1 MSEYLAFALII
12 LTGIVQSFLQLGLG
26 GLLLLY
32 KNGFDKR
39 DRRRARFLTNR
50 YILGYAFFLI
60 LMISTTAFMISR
72 NMQTL
77 SAFTMTVVVLFLVV
91 CALGMWTF
99 YYKSRRST
107 ELWLP
112 RTVRRYINTRA
123 KETNSRIEAFSL
135 GMLSSFVEMPFSI
148 MLYIVAGNTI
158 LFLDNKYQIMAV
170 LLYVFISILPM
181 LLTKR
186 LIKSGRN
193 IAEVQRWRL
202 KNKPFLKLMGGIAF
216 LTLAAFVFVFYCM
229 GK

>member
-1 MSEYLAFALII
+1 LKK
-12 LTGIVQSFLQLGLG
+12 
-26 GLLLLY
+26 

-39 DRRRARFLTNR
+39 NRRKAKLLTNR

-60 LMISTTAFMISR
+60 LMVATTAFMISR
-72 NMQTL
+72 SMQTL
-77 SAFTMTVVVLFLVV
+77 SAFTMTIVVLCLIV

-99 YYKSRRST
+99 YYKSKRST

-112 RTVRRYINTRA
+112 NTVRRYINTRA

-158 LFLDNKYQIMAV
+158 LFLNGRTQIFAV
-170 LLYVFISILPM
+170 LLYAFISILPM
-181 LLTKR
+181 LLTKKI
-186 LIKSGRN
+186 IKNGRN

-202 KNKPFLKLMGGIAF
+202 KNKTFLKLMGGVAF
-216 LTLAAFVFVFYCM
+216 LALAIFVFVFYCI

>member
-72 NMQTL
+72 SMQTL

-135 GMLSSFVEMPFSI
+135 GMLSSFV
-148 MLYIVAGNTI
+148 V
-158 LFLDNKYQIMAV
+158 
-170 LLYVFISILPM
+170 
-181 LLTKR
+181 LTKK
-186 LIKSGRN
+186 LIKNGRN

-202 KNKPFLKLMGGIAF
+202 KNKPFLKLMGGVAF